1 MCREVVPGS
10 CAGKL
15 CRCKLKGFLFILE
28 IRVYRYKIVVE
39 RGTVVLRVRFFDC
52 TRHRQVKDN
61 KKTKQTIYICVC
73 RKREREERREEKNL
87 SRFVQKC

>member
-61 KKTKQTIYICVC
+61 KKTKQTIYIFEIVL
-73 RKREREERREEKNL
+73 NL
-87 SRFVQKC
+87 SESCLCRNIFRP